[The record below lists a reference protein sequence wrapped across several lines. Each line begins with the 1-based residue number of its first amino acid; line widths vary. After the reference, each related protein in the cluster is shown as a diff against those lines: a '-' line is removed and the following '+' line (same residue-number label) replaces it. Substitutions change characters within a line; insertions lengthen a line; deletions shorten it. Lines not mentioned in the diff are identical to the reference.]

1 MKSYARHSPV
11 LLVGLTISV
20 AAWADT
26 TTFTGRQAWEI
37 QRKSTCG
44 TLRDERARFGIFE
57 GRAYSRVPGEKDRHI
72 FNVLGVNTRQCGTV
86 TDEERGEGFRSVSR
100 EVMLYLDPET
110 NEVLDTWDNPWS
122 GESVEVVHVANDPV
136 NMRAPRFERD
146 ASGKPASTTIRL
158 YGDIAMTSVE
168 FPLFYDNPLGS
179 EYQAYIGG
187 HYQAMEIFNTA
198 YVTEEILEAESLGRS
213 YISWSRIAQW
223 LPWMQMGSKP
233 GLMVINA
240 TGFSSWDRDDIPE
253 PLRSVL
259 EERYPTY
266 FVPPPVTDE
275 RPNETSWTVFRKH
288 IEAQSS
294 GAH

>member
-1 MKSYARHSPV
+1 MLLACSPCS
-11 LLVGLTISV
+11 G
-20 AAWADT
+20 AWAET
-26 TTFTGRQAWEI
+26 QAFTGQQAWEI

-44 TLRDERARFGIFE
+44 TLRDARVRFGIFE

-86 TDEERGEGFRSVSR
+86 TDDERGEGFRSVSR

-110 NEVLDTWDNPWS
+110 NEVLDTWDNPWT
-122 GESVEVVHVANDPV
+122 GEAVEVVHVANDPV

-146 ASGKPASTTIRL
+146 ANGKPASATLRL
-158 YGDIAMTSVE
+158 YGDIAMTSFEV
-168 FPLFYDNPLGS
+168 PLFYDNPLGS
-179 EYQAYIGG
+179 EYQGYVGG
-187 HYQAMEIFNTA
+187 HYHAMEIFNTTYIA
-198 YVTEEILEAESLGRS
+198 AEMLEAESLGRS

-233 GLMVINA
+233 GLMVVNA

-266 FVPPPVTDE
+266 FVPPPVDDT

-288 IEAQSS
+288 IESKSS
-294 GAH
+294 GVR